1 MTTQYKLTTNLDQY
15 TIIFNGW
22 TGKHNIHDTTSA
34 HTHPDFVQWLINGIN
49 TGSVEFDVETED
61 DDLRFEFSGQE
72 VIDKASFAI
81 GNWGD
86 SARGFQ
92 LVAHQVIEYD
102 IETDEESIAVITND
116 IDELV
121 ELIEDREDLFLS
133 YLHCFGIY
141 PETRCAITPTSHT
154 YTYTMTDLTHSGEVK
169 DTIESQ
175 LYATMAD
182 TLLEWTQWYDD
193 YTFTDR
199 SRMDDTGFLEFTWVF
214 THPRTTN
221 HSRTILSLVNKVH
234 TAV

>member
-34 HTHPDFVQWLINGIN
+34 HTHADFAQWLINGIN
-49 TGSVEFDVETED
+49 EDTIKFDAEPSD
-61 DDLRFEFSGQE
+61 DDTIFEFYGQE
-72 VIDKASFAI
+72 VVDKAPFFI
-81 GNWGD
+81 GEKGNE
-86 SARGFQ
+86 ARGFQ
-92 LVAHQVIEYD
+92 LVAHQTISYN
-102 IETDEESIAVITND
+102 IETDDDTYDVITND

-154 YTYTMTDLTHSGEVK
+154 YTYTMTDLTHTGEVK

-199 SRMDDTGFLEFTWVF
+199 SRMDDKGFLEFTWVF
-214 THPRTTN
+214 THPPTTE
-221 HSRTILSLVNKVH
+221 HSQPIL